1 MFCHLT
7 HQASGPRAD
16 HGAAEPEQAFLAGRQ
31 NYVVTESLHER
42 TPLEAEQEVRTVSVR
57 RATDECKPNRYSR
70 KRLIHEDDAADLTCA
85 NSASDWCGADR
96 GKVFRYEQDVAG
108 DTAVYNLVAD
118 SPNQKVPGWS
128 PDMYSHA
135 DVSVDAPEGGG
146 AREMLNEY
154 EIAARAHCHPSESG
168 IRQMD
173 MKDRDGIEIYDGSF
187 GYRTAKSEASL
198 YNVSNDRSYN
208 EGLSPTDTTLEMC
221 SYDPHIQPVVASKPV
236 VLQSP
241 LEFIA
246 GRCSPMPHGDEQGTT
261 TMTGIDKNT
270 RLNVADYLE
279 QQYIK
284 TMNQTEHLP
293 ARNIGHKLAYNDI
306 AERQNYRSV
315 HGDPFQSERDI
326 GGRQL
331 VLGRDAAARNEQS
344 VFSRDVA
351 TRNEQSVFGRDVA
364 ARNEQSVF
372 GRDVAA
378 RNEQSAFGRDV
389 AARNEQSVFG
399 RDAAARNEQSVFGR
413 DVAARNEQSVFG
425 RDVAARNEQSVFSR
439 DVATRNEQ
447 SVFSRDVAARNEQS
461 VFSRDVAARNEQS
474 VFGRDVAA
482 RNEQSVFGRDV
493 AARNEQSVFGR
504 DVAARNEQSVFSRDV
519 ATRNEQS
526 VFGRDAAPRNEQ
538 SVFGRD
544 VAARNEQS
552 VFGRDVAARNEQ
564 SVFGRDVAARNE
576 QSVFGRDV
584 AARNEQSVFSR
595 DVATRNEQSVFGRD
609 VAARNEQSVFG
620 RDVAARNEQSV
631 FPMSIAKTEFL
642 SELSTKSEAA
652 DGKRYARVVRD
663 EATEVPV
670 CGEYRNYDD
679 AHRVKLWTEFGDVCD
694 GSTGRRVSTA
704 ERHSAT
710 LVQPVRRNDQLAD
723 RGQTHNEMVPG
734 FGEQQPRLRHPS
746 PVAVVV
752 GRSSPWYATPT
763 GATRAAMTPSNTAY
777 SLHSSGEVAKTPG
790 RRSSTPNRTPNIAP
804 VTPCVRRPVQAL
816 ELGGGTERTR
826 ETTMARGKKM
836 RQIWPITIIFVSP
849 CT

>member
-7 HQASGPRAD
+7 HRESGPRAG
-16 HGAAEPEQAFLAGRQ
+16 HVAAEPEKAFLAGC
-31 NYVVTESLHER
+31 VGPESLHER
-42 TPLEAEQEVRTVSVR
+42 TPLEAEQVEQVRTASPRVL

-70 KRLIHEDDAADLTCA
+70 KRLICEDDAAQLDVGCE
-85 NSASDWCGADR
+85 NGASDWFAADR
-96 GKVFRYEQDVAG
+96 GQGFIYGAG
-108 DTAVYNLVAD
+108 DASGFTAVHD

-128 PDMYSHA
+128 PDSYSPA
-135 DVSVDAPEGGG
+135 GISVDAPEGGG

-154 EIAARAHCHPSESG
+154 EIAARAHYRPSESS

-173 MKDRDGIEIYDGSF
+173 KKDRDGIEIHDGSF
-187 GYRTAKSEASL
+187 GYRTAMSEASL
-198 YNVSNDRSYN
+198 YNVSKDRSFN
-208 EGLSPTDTTLEMC
+208 EGLSPTDTALEMC

-246 GRCSPMPHGDEQGTT
+246 GRCSPTAHANEQGTT

-270 RLNVADYLE
+270 RLDVADYLE

-284 TMNQTEHLP
+284 TMNQTKHLP
-293 ARNIGHKLAYNDI
+293 ARNIGHKLAYNGT

-315 HGDPFQSERDI
+315 QDDPFQCERDI
-326 GGRQL
+326 GGR
-331 VLGRDAAARNEQS
+331 R
-344 VFSRDVA
+344 
-351 TRNEQSVFGRDVA
+351 SVFGRDVA

-372 GRDVAA
+372 GRDVAP
-378 RNEQSAFGRDV
+378 
-389 AARNEQSVFG
+389 
-399 RDAAARNEQSVFGR
+399 
-413 DVAARNEQSVFG
+413 
-425 RDVAARNEQSVFSR
+425 
-439 DVATRNEQ
+439 
-447 SVFSRDVAARNEQS
+447 
-461 VFSRDVAARNEQS
+461 RNEQS

-504 DVAARNEQSVFSRDV
+504 DVAA
-519 ATRNEQS
+519 
-526 VFGRDAAPRNEQ
+526 RNEQ

-595 DVATRNEQSVFGRD
+595 DVA
-609 VAARNEQSVFG
+609 ARNEQSVFG

-631 FPMSIAKTEFL
+631 FPMSIAKTEFP
-642 SELSTKSEAA
+642 SEISTKSEAA
-652 DGKRYARVVRD
+652 DGKRYARVVRG

-679 AHRVKLWTEFGDVCD
+679 AHRVKLWTEFCDVCD
-694 GSTGRRVSTA
+694 GSTGRRVATA
-704 ERHSAT
+704 ERHSAS
-710 LVQPVRRNDQLAD
+710 LVQPVRRNDRMAE

-752 GRSSPWYATPT
+752 GRSSPWYTTPT
-763 GATRAAMTPSNTAY
+763 GARAAMTPSNTGHP
-777 SLHSSGEVAKTPG
+777 LHSSGEVAKTPG

-804 VTPCVRRPVQAL
+804 VTPCVRRPVQAPV
-816 ELGGGTERTR
+816 LGETGVGTERTR
-826 ETTMARGKKM
+826 ETTVSRGKKM
-836 RQIWPITIIFVSP
+836 GHIWPILIVFVSS
-849 CT
+849 CM

>member
-7 HQASGPRAD
+7 HRESGPRAD
-16 HGAAEPEQAFLAGRQ
+16 HVAAEPEQAFLAGRQ
-31 NYVVTESLHER
+31 NYVGPESLHER
-42 TPLEAEQEVRTVSVR
+42 TPLEAEQEVRTASVR

-96 GKVFRYEQDVAG
+96 GQVFRYEQDVAG

-128 PDMYSHA
+128 PDLYSHA

-146 AREMLNEY
+146 SREMLNEY
-154 EIAARAHCHPSESG
+154 EIAARAHCRPSEFG

-173 MKDRDGIEIYDGSF
+173 EKERDGLEIHDGSF
-187 GYRTAKSEASL
+187 GYRTAMSEASL
-198 YNVSNDRSYN
+198 YNVSKDRSYN
-208 EGLSPTDTTLEMC
+208 EGLSPTDTALEMF

-246 GRCSPMPHGDEQGTT
+246 GRRSPMAHANEQEIT
-261 TMTGIDKNT
+261 TMTGINKNT
-270 RLNVADYLE
+270 QLNVADYLE

-284 TMNQTEHLP
+284 TMNKTEHLP
-293 ARNIGHKLAYNDI
+293 ARNIGHKLAYNGT
-306 AERQNYRSV
+306 AERQNYV
-315 HGDPFQSERDI
+315 QDDPFQCERDI
-326 GGRQL
+326 GGR
-331 VLGRDAAARNEQS
+331 RS
-344 VFSRDVA
+344 VFS
-351 TRNEQSVFGRDVA
+351 RDVA

-372 GRDVAA
+372 GRDAAA
-378 RNEQSAFGRDV
+378 RNEQSIFGRDV

-425 RDVAARNEQSVFSR
+425 RDVAARNEQSVFG
-439 DVATRNEQ
+439 
-447 SVFSRDVAARNEQS
+447 RDVAAI
-461 VFSRDVAARNEQS
+461 NEQS
-474 VFGRDVAA
+474 VFGRDV
-482 RNEQSVFGRDV
+482 
-493 AARNEQSVFGR
+493 
-504 DVAARNEQSVFSRDV
+504 
-519 ATRNEQS
+519 T
-526 VFGRDAAPRNEQ
+526 
-538 SVFGRD
+538 
-544 VAARNEQS
+544 
-552 VFGRDVAARNEQ
+552 
-564 SVFGRDVAARNE
+564 
-576 QSVFGRDV
+576 
-584 AARNEQSVFSR
+584 
-595 DVATRNEQSVFGRD
+595 
-609 VAARNEQSVFG
+609 
-620 RDVAARNEQSV
+620 ARNEQSV
-631 FPMSIAKTEFL
+631 FPMSIAKTEFP
-642 SELSTKSEAA
+642 SEISTKSEAA
-652 DGKRYARVVRD
+652 DGKRYARVVRG

-694 GSTGRRVSTA
+694 GSTGRRVATA

-710 LVQPVRRNDQLAD
+710 LVQPVRRNDRMAD

-746 PVAVVV
+746 PVVVVV

-763 GATRAAMTPSNTAY
+763 GARAAMTPSNTAY
-777 SLHSSGEVAKTPG
+777 SLHSSGEAAKTPG

-816 ELGGGTERTR
+816 ELGETGRGTERTR
-826 ETTMARGKKM
+826 ETTVSRGKEM
-836 RQIWPITIIFVSP
+836 GHINMANINCFFHPACRL
-849 CT
+849 